1 MTSWGNSGWGRDQG
15 FPAGQ
20 YRLPADVEALSLTL
34 KRSHL
39 YPRSPELV
47 GQAIEQYQASCAPCE
62 AAAANMPEYLPQRM
76 VFQQY
81 KLGPAPRNPLSS
93 VYSAL
98 NAARPSGSRAVVA
111 RVTGVNPLMN
121 LQQNAAAEY
130 WNRLPTDYT
139 LPYQD
144 FVSRGIPRQQ
154 RSGPPAAYAETP
166 VAGQVATQQAA
177 INKAHNR
184 EAALAEVM
192 YAQSGAR
199 EIISNGHRSGGR
211 R

>member
-76 VFQQY
+76 AFQQY

-111 RVTGVNPLMN
+111 RVTGVNPLMQ
-121 LQQNAAAEY
+121 LQSTQAAQY

-154 RSGPPAAYAETP
+154 RFAPPAAYESTP
-166 VAGQVATQQAA
+166 VAGQVAAQQAA
-177 INKAHNR
+177 IYRAHNR
-184 EAALAEVM
+184 EAALAQVM

-199 EIISNGHRSGGR
+199 EIISNGHGNGGR